1 MVAAASGPV
10 ARTAFREDRMS
21 DEKTILSGPDLAQG
35 VALSAIP
42 DKTMLLGHAHG
53 EQVLLVRRGH
63 ELFAIGAT
71 CTHYGAP
78 LGDGL
83 LIDDTIR
90 CPWHHACFSLRT
102 GEVLRAPA
110 LDPIS
115 RWRVEEVRDA
125 TGSLTRGQSRPDMV
139 YRSEERRVGTKCG
152 STGSLRWSPTTE
164 KKK

>member
-1 MVAAASGPV
+1 
-10 ARTAFREDRMS
+10 
-21 DEKTILSGPDLAQG
+21 
-35 VALSAIP
+35 
-42 DKTMLLGHAHG
+42 MLLGHAHG

-78 LGDGL
+78 CGDGL

-139 YRSEERRVGTKCG
+139 YVREKLASGARSPHSATAGTPRSVVIVGGGAAGNAAAENLRREGYSEMGGASCRGRGWHNSEIWGV
-152 STGSLRWSPTTE
+152 
-164 KKK
+164 